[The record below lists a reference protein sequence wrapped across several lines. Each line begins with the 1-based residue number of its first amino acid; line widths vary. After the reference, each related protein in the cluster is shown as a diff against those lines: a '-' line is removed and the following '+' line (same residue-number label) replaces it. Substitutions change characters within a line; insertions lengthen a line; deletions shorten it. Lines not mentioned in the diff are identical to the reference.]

1 MANLTLD
8 KEITALL
15 VIDPYNDF
23 ISKGGNFWPRTG
35 MRFKDRAVSRRLSIR
50 FAPTRWF
57 RLRVV
62 SSAELTSE
70 EYG

>member
-35 MRFKDRAVSRRLSIR
+35 HAFQGSDCVQTLINPIRADALVSITSCK
-50 FAPTRWF
+50 
-57 RLRVV
+57 LR
-62 SSAELTSE
+62 
-70 EYG
+70 